1 MSDRVFLIETH
12 YKKRDMFLER
22 STIST
27 YLMKTNSFKFARNQR
42 QNLEIERDPF
52 LRFMVTGD
60 FLLCSAPFIFIR
72 HVTVQ

>member
-1 MSDRVFLIETH
+1 ML
-12 YKKRDMFLER
+12 LER
-22 STIST
+22 SIIWT

-42 QNLEIERDPF
+42 QNLAIEWDPF

-72 HVTVQ
+72 HVIVQ